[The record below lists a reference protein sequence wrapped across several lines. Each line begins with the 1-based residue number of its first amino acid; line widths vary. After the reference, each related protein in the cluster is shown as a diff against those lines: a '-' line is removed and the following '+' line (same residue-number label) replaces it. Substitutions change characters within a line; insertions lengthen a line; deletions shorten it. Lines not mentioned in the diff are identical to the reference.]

1 MSENLTKAD
10 LLKHE
15 SDWKDRLNK
24 AKEQIFETIQTDRHD
39 SKNRDTSLAFDIS
52 ENKENIALHQQSQK
66 FMEEKVSKIEEHL
79 KDGIADI
86 KQIIKEQAATF
97 ATKSEHKEN
106 QIKINWIIKVI
117 WTFWVAIILGW
128 GAFIWN
134 FLITK

>member
-66 FMEEKVSKIEEHL
+66 FMEEKVSKIEEHVE
-79 KDGIADI
+79 DI
-86 KQIIKEQAATF
+86 KHLIEKQADNFVTKKELDKTNIDVSWVKDDYKKTLIAVISWLMGIVYLIIDKY
-97 ATKSEHKEN
+97 
-106 QIKINWIIKVI
+106 
-117 WTFWVAIILGW
+117 L
-128 GAFIWN
+128 
-134 FLITK
+134 